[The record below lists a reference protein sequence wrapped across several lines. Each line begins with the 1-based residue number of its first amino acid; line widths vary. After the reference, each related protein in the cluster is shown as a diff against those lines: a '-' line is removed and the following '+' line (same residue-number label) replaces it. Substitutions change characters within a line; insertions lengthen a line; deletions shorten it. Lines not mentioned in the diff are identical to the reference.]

1 MIDQIIQY
9 AETWVPREIW
19 IGMITFSLIAFAGTL
34 IAIPAILIRLPPD
47 YFDNHGHRK
56 WFANHHPIIR
66 TLGLM
71 VKNGLGLIFLVAGI
85 AMLVLPGQ
93 GILTMVLG
101 ILFLDFPGKHRVE
114 QKLIRQPQILNAI
127 NSLRKKAGKLPFVF
141 HEKKPT

>member
-9 AETWVPREIW
+9 AEAWVPREIW
-19 IGMITFSLIAFAGTL
+19 IGMITFSLIAFVGTL

-47 YFDNHGHRK
+47 YFNNHGPRR

-127 NSLRKKAGKLPFVF
+127 NSLRKKAGKPPFVF
-141 HEKKPT
+141 HEQTPT

>member
-9 AETWVPREIW
+9 AEAWVPREIW
-19 IGMITFSLIAFAGTL
+19 IGMITLSLIAFVGTL

-47 YFDNHGHRK
+47 YFNNHNHRK

-71 VKNGLGLIFLVAGI
+71 VKNGLGLIFLVAGL

-141 HEKKPT
+141 HENTTT